1 MPVSDTFKALGDPIR
16 LEMMRRLAKD
26 SDYTV
31 NRLLDGLGLT
41 RQGAGKHLQ
50 ILADVELVHLQ
61 PKGRETE
68 VSLDTAALTAAK
80 SFIADLE
87 AQWDERL
94 GALRDYVEKNNL
106 TPKK

>member
-1 MPVSDTFKALGDPIR
+1 MPVSETFKALGDPVR
-16 LEMMRRLAKD
+16 LEMVRRLSAD

-31 NRLLDGLGLT
+31 SRLLNGLGLS
-41 RQGAGKHLQ
+41 RQGARKHLQ
-50 ILADVELVHLQ
+50 VLADVELVHLQ

-80 SFIADLE
+80 LFIADLE

-94 GALRDYVEKNNL
+94 QALRDYVEKNSSN
-106 TPKK
+106 